1 MFIVSAVKGEDDKGH
16 RSFNLQADLTLLE
29 REIVQIGDVRLVVI
43 DPVSS
48 YLGKVDSHRNAEL
61 RAVLEPI
68 GEMSSRLGVATL
80 AVTHLNKSGG
90 GNANNRFIGS
100 IAFVAAARA
109 AFIVCRDPG
118 DKERR
123 LFLPTKNNLG
133 PDSMGIGFRIG
144 QFETPFGI
152 LAPAVFFDALPVKM
166 SADEVLKNSEDCTSA
181 PARDEAED
189 FLREMLADG
198 PKPAKS
204 IKSEASEAGLAWRT
218 VWRAKDTLAVK
229 SSKTGAEGGWEWF
242 LPQGGQ
248 P

>member
-1 MFIVSAVKGEDDKGH
+1 MGGRHDYSGAIIRRGLLDGLTKFSQLEGRISALPSD
-16 RSFNLQADLTLLE
+16 
-29 REIVQIGDVRLVVI
+29 LVVI

-166 SADEVLKNSEDCTSA
+166 SADEVLNNSEDSTSA
-181 PARDEAED
+181 PARDEAEE
-189 FLREMLADG
+189 FLRDTLADG
-198 PKPAKS
+198 PMPAKT
-204 IKSEASEAGLAWRT
+204 IKTEVRDAGLSWRT
-218 VWRAKDTLAVK
+218 VRRAKDTLGVTVRK
-229 SSKTGAEGGWEWF
+229 SGVESGWVWS
-242 LPQGGQ
+242 LPEDGH